1 VTVWGE
7 AAFAPKARVNPMPSF
22 VGGGVSYQG
31 LLPGRGSDIA
41 AVGGIAGLFS
51 HFIPRTTAET
61 GLEAN
66 YQITVTRWLS
76 VTPDLQ
82 YIIRPSGSSAISNAL
97 VLGVQLAMT
106 L

>member
-1 VTVWGE
+1 
-7 AAFAPKARVNPMPSF
+7 MPYF
-22 VGGGVSYQG
+22 LGGGVSYQG
-31 LLPGRGSDIA
+31 FVPGRGSDIA
-41 AVGGIAGLFS
+41 SAGIIYGALS
-51 HFIPRTTAET
+51 HAIPRTTAET
-61 GLEAN
+61 VLEAN

-82 YIIRPSGSSAISNAL
+82 YIIRPSGSSAISNAV